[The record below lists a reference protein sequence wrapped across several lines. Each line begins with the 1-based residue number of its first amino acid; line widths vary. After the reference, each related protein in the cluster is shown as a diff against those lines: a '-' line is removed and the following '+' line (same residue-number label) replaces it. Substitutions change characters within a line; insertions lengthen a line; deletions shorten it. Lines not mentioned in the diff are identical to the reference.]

1 MGMIAIALT
10 GAILP
15 FILGEADYNY
25 VTGAP
30 RYEIALA
37 VFYALA
43 GACAL
48 IHRRQVL
55 AMARRSP
62 VLLSLLFLVCISVGW
77 AETPG
82 LVARSALAVL
92 GTTLFGVL
100 LAARFTLA
108 ERLDLLS
115 KVFHVLAI
123 LSVIFVIFLPQYGI
137 STAAHSGAWAGVF
150 NQKNELGSVIALG
163 ILVDWYRPMQK
174 LPRCFWLAVY
184 GVLLMKSNSISP
196 TMALLFT
203 LLSVKTF
210 QIFRMRYRVR
220 PLAMVLMMPVVGT
233 ILLAIAAPSG
243 LLQYASGRSADLSG
257 RTELWRKL
265 LPAVSLHPLF
275 GYGYGDFW
283 GGASKEFY
291 DLTRKIEWV
300 PMYSHNGYLEMV
312 ISLGIVGLI
321 LASLFLAKGLY
332 QAILQ
337 ADLGDSIEDLWPLA
351 FLIFFLIHNTA
362 ECTIMRKNSLEWALC
377 VATVLDLMSSR
388 MHPAGA
394 MIKPNR
400 IAEVLEPSQEYA

>member
-1 MGMIAIALT
+1 MGVIAIALT

-62 VLLSLLFLVCISVGW
+62 ALLSLLFLVCISVGW

-82 LVARSALAVL
+82 LVVRSALAVL

-100 LAARFTLA
+100 LATRYPLA

-123 LSVIFVIFLPQYGI
+123 LSIVFVIFLPQYGI
-137 STAAHSGAWAGVF
+137 STDVHSGAWAGVF
-150 NQKNELGSVIALG
+150 NQKNGLGSTIALG
-163 ILVDWYRPMQK
+163 ILVDWYRPMKK

-184 GVLLMKSNSISP
+184 GVLLVKSNSISP

-203 LLSVKTF
+203 LLSVKAF

-220 PLAMVLMMPVVGT
+220 PLAMVLVMPVVGA
-233 ILLAIAAPSG
+233 ILLVIAAASG
-243 LLQYASGRSADLSG
+243 LLQHASGRSADLSG

-265 LPAVSLHPLF
+265 IPAVSLHPLV

-332 QAILQ
+332 QAILH
-337 ADLGDSIEDLWPLA
+337 ADLGDSIQDLWPLA

-362 ECTIMRKNSLEWALC
+362 ECSIMRKNSLEWALC
-377 VATVLDLMSSR
+377 VATVLDLV
-388 MHPAGA
+388 PT
-394 MIKPNR
+394 R
-400 IAEVLEPSQEYA
+400 IGYAATMKECSQEGEAFVPSQEYA